1 MSGKMAGSLTAREIK
16 LQPELVTADKNDHS
30 GEERLRLKCNPAAAV
45 ATAAMLRLR
54 LQVQGIPPQALEH
67 LLAGKVVTWVPL
79 VQLLRSLEGERI
91 SPRMRVGLVALL
103 LMVMPQRG

>member
-1 MSGKMAGSLTAREIK
+1 MEAAALLGLVIINQLIQAAAAG
-16 LQPELVTADKNDHS
+16 DHLAS
-30 GEERLRLKCNPAAAV
+30 VVQKPTPAAAV